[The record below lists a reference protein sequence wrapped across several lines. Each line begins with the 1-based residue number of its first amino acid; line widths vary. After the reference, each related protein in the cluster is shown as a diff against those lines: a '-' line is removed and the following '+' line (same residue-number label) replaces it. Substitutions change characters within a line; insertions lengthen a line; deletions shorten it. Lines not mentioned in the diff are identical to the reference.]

1 MPTGIGT
8 ALLIG
13 GLTSAG
19 VSAASAIK
27 QSSAAKAAAKT
38 QTAAVDKAQAFN
50 REAFDA
56 QQRALAPY
64 QQAGQSALGS
74 LMSRYGTSD
83 PALAAQRSNAFVNAA
98 QQRSAAQGFPVPQG
112 AQMPPQGAPASGPN
126 GLQQAMGG
134 DMVRMVGPDGSAAM
148 IPRQNV
154 QTALQRGA
162 RVA

>member
-19 VSAASAIK
+19 VSAVSAVK

-74 LMSRYGTSD
+74 LMSRYGASD

-112 AQMPPQGAPASGPN
+112 PPPGGPN

-134 DMVRMVGPDGSAAM
+134 DLVRMVGPDGSAAM